1 MHGIATDRLDRN
13 RSVALSNYSV
23 TYGCMNDL
31 QAAAHYLQNLL
42 PDMVAEFEPWPSSK
56 ARFLPHSLNSMFR
69 LAEIDLLGLRV
80 LLAKVPTQAEPTPPS
95 RLIAQVHLL
104 AEKAGLR
111 VVLVLS
117 GVSPYTRSR
126 LIESRVNFVVPGS
139 QLFAPS
145 FLMSLRER
153 DSSPPVPLSVGRHL
167 SHPAQAVLI
176 AALLRPD
183 FEERGIPGSVPW
195 VPLELAREAGYS
207 RMTAS
212 RVARE
217 PWRLTWSAPGARD
230 GRRACGSCKRDGPC
244 GGRRCRGCARRCCAQ
259 PASARVA
266 WPCCRPM
273 IVVLQ
278 GKPVCPCSPNWQRQR
293 GSSLDR
299 RRAGVWPVVC
309 ETPGLVRGH
318 RRRCA
323 GRRNAGSTAVLRR

>member
-1 MHGIATDRLDRN
+1 
-13 RSVALSNYSV
+13 
-23 TYGCMNDL
+23 MNDL

-42 PDMVAEFEPWPSSK
+42 PDMAAEFEPWPNSK

-126 LIESRVNFVVPGS
+126 LIESRVDFVVPGS

-153 DSSPPVPLSVGRHL
+153 DSSPPVPLSVGKHL

-183 FEERGIPGSVPW
+183 LEERGIPGSVPW
-195 VPLELAREAGYS
+195 VPLELAREAGHS

-217 PWRLTWSAPGARD
+217 LVAANLVS
-230 GRRACGSCKRDGPC
+230 
-244 GGRRCRGCARRCCAQ
+244 ARRKGRETSLRFLQTRRSLWEAAL
-259 PASARVA
+259 PRLRSPGLRTTGIGKGA

-278 GKPVCPCSPNWQRQR
+278 GKPVCPCSPNWQHQR
-293 GSSLDR
+293 GRSRRFLETTSVGIRNQNGAPWPARATQMCSIGPIPPAWAARAPPWAGCRCTCPCRDR
-299 RRAGVWPVVC
+299 ATRD
-309 ETPGLVRGH
+309 
-318 RRRCA
+318 
-323 GRRNAGSTAVLRR
+323 